1 MLIISQKFD
10 FGNRDMENILDNLN
24 KEQREAVETV
34 RGSLL
39 VLAGAGSGKTKLLTS
54 RIAYLI
60 QNGVRPRNIL
70 AVTFTNKAAKEMK
83 ERLGN
88 ILGENVV
95 KYMWVG
101 TFHGICGRILRENI
115 ENYSFQS
122 GKRLDK
128 NFSIYDETDSN
139 AVIKQAIKKLNL
151 DDKVYAP
158 KLVKTVISNAKNK
171 MQDAYTFATFARD
184 FKSQKI
190 AQIYEEYEN
199 SLNNNNAIDFD
210 DMLMLTVKLLEQC
223 KEVRQQYYDR
233 FQHILVDEFQ
243 DTNMAQY
250 KLINMLYTNLEPDIP
265 DERSLCVVGD
275 VDQSIYSWRGAD
287 YTIILNFQKDFKKT
301 KLIKL
306 EQNYRSTANILNVAN
321 AIIEN
326 NTERV
331 DKVLYSQK
339 GDGELI
345 DYFEAQD
352 EADEANF
359 IASRIKQDS
368 GGDYNRFA
376 ILYRTNSQSRALEEA
391 CMAAGLPYK
400 IYGGLKFYDRKE
412 VKDIIAYLKLIY
424 NTDDSQSF
432 RRIVNVPK
440 RAIGDTTVKNL
451 SDFADKEDIS
461 LFAACQRIEDA
472 VEIPPRTR
480 SKLKDFSELILKFVN
495 AKDSYSLQD
504 FVTLVIEKTGYL
516 AELQSQNT
524 PESEADIENLQEL
537 VNVAGEFVPEEA
549 DNALGEFLQQVALV
563 SDLDGMEDISNNVTL
578 MTLHSAKG
586 LEFPIVFLAGC
597 DEGVFPHQRTFNIPS
612 EMEEERRLMYVG
624 VTRAEEKLYLTSAK
638 RRQMW
643 GEYKY
648 YNPSRFIDEIPPQ
661 LLNKIGFEG
670 STSGT
675 STFQNAVS
683 RARTGKSDYSYS
695 AARSDSFGYVKP
707 SSGFGK
713 GFVAPTRGLATGK
726 SHNDRQRQNSS
737 YSQQPHRTPSRTI
750 LVKSQANKQRDD
762 EKIKEFFKDNAIKRM
777 LEEKK
782 QKERMQQAEDAERQ
796 RRMETTTPIEY
807 VFNVGERVFHDKLG
821 IGHIQEVTQIGDS
834 MMYTI
839 DFGRQGVKAM
849 DAAYAKLK
857 KF

>member
-1 MLIISQKFD
+1 MLIVSQKFD

-34 RGSLL
+34 RGPLL

-190 AQIYEEYEN
+190 AAIYEEYEN

-223 KEVRQQYYDR
+223 KDVRQQYYDR

-250 KLINMLYTNLEPDIP
+250 KLINMLYTNLEAEIP

-359 IASRIKQDS
+359 VASRIKQDA

-391 CMAAGLPYK
+391 CMAAGIPYR

-412 VKDIIAYLKLIY
+412 IKDIIAYLKLIY

-440 RAIGDTTVKNL
+440 RAIGDTTIKNL
-451 SDFADKEDIS
+451 ADFADKEDIS

-695 AARSDSFGYVKP
+695 AAQSDSFGYVKP
-707 SSGFGK
+707 SSGFGR
-713 GFVAPTRGLATGK
+713 GFVAPTKGLATGK
-726 SHNDRQRQNSS
+726 SQSDRQRQNSN

-750 LVKSQANKQRDD
+750 LVKSKANKARDD
-762 EKIKEFFKDNAIKRM
+762 EKVKEFFKDNAIKRM

-782 QKERMQQAEDAERQ
+782 QKERMQQEVDAERQ

-821 IGHIQEVTQIGDS
+821 IGHIKDVTQIGES

-839 DFGRQGVKAM
+839 DFGKQGVKAM

>member
-34 RGSLL
+34 RGPLL

-223 KEVRQQYYDR
+223 KKVRQQYYDR

-695 AARSDSFGYVKP
+695 AAQSDSFGYVKP